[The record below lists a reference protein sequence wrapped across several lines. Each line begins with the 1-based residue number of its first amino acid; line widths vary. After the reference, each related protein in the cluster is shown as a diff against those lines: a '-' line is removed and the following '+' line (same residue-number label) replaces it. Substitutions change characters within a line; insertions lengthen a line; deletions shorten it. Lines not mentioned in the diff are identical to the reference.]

1 VTIWFLSQKP
11 DLFQQVSR
19 VGGVFQC
26 PATDRIIPELQE
38 IKVGDSIR
46 IFDRGPFEVATLEP
60 NRLLVLL
67 ARVDWDTEET
77 FELSDT
83 MSANYLNNGWVY
95 VLEEVDEHTTRL
107 IVRWRGD
114 YSPGLG
120 NALALLGIP
129 TDPPLQTPWPVP
141 LRQKRSLCRGNS
153 HKPLWSAG
161 RFPHRS
167 AARRQS

>member
-1 VTIWFLSQKP
+1 VAIWFLRQKP
-11 DLFQQVSR
+11 NLFQQVSR
-19 VGGVFQC
+19 VSGAFQC
-26 PATDRIIPELQE
+26 RATDRIIPELQE
-38 IKVGDSIR
+38 LKVGDSIR
-46 IFDRGPFEVATLEP
+46 IFEQGPFEVVTLEP

-67 ARVDWDTEET
+67 ACVDWDTEET

-83 MSANYLNNGWVY
+83 MPANYLNNSWLY
-95 VLEEVDEHTTRL
+95 VLEEGDKNTTRL

-114 YSPGLG
+114 SSRGLG
-120 NALALLGIP
+120 NALALGIP

-141 LRQKRSLCRGNS
+141 LRQKRSLWRGNS